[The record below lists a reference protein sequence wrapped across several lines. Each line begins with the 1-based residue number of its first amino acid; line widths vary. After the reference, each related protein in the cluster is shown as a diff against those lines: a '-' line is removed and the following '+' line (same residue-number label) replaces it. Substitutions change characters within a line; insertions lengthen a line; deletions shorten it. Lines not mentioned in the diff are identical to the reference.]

1 MTGLVR
7 SLPGLLRRSLPGLV
21 RSRPGLVRPP
31 RGEAS
36 RAGERGPADSGS
48 LRRGSSRSTCS
59 PPHLSRR
66 TGSFHRRCPSTSE
79 VRGGACAR
87 APGPPAA
94 SRVPWPLRRG
104 RTPSA
109 PRSRRG
115 ITPPPVRTITI
126 TITAPTPTYSAPA
139 LAAALAQATAQTC
152 GHATGSELRPAGRR
166 RCPPGEQGADG
177 EGAAGG
183 PGARAQTPLG
193 RSSPRPRVGETNLSI
208 GTDGRRA
215 RAPGGPASQGPTAV
229 GPRSP
234 AQAASPRVPRTR
246 GSEPCAAGAPR

>member
-1 MTGLVR
+1 MIALCLHFTGLVR
-7 SLPGLLRRSLPGLV
+7 PLAGLV
-21 RSRPGLVRPP
+21 RRP
-31 RGEAS
+31 RGEAA

-59 PPHLSRR
+59 PPHLSRK
-66 TGSFHRRCPSTSE
+66 TDSFHRPCHTTSNG
-79 VRGGACAR
+79 RGGACAR

-94 SRVPWPLRRG
+94 SRVPWPLLPG

-109 PRSRRG
+109 PRSRRCRKL
-115 ITPPPVRTITI
+115 PRAATITI
-126 TITAPTPTYSAPA
+126 TTP
-139 LAAALAQATAQTC
+139 QAS
-152 GHATGSELRPAGRR
+152 GHATATELRPAGRR
-166 RCPPGEQGADG
+166 RCSSGEQGADG

-193 RSSPRPRVGETNLSI
+193 PPPSKKRVGETTREI
-208 GTDGRRA
+208 TTDGRRA

-234 AQAASPRVPRTR
+234 AQAASPRVPRPR
-246 GSEPCAAGAPR
+246 PSHRCAGAPP